1 MMAHRCAN
9 FLLLNKIT
17 LPLHCV
23 VTPIYLYWTTSVM
36 SSGGGGNCPH
46 LHDSHMPHQDGNF
59 YLNNSI
65 QLSITLPP
73 PLCGYASVSVLN
85 NTSGMARL
93 QFAPF
98 QLRPPQKKPIL
109 GGQLSPLPPW
119 LCHWWSLHG
128 FSKDFWHFRFWIV
141 WHFIYVQYRR
151 LILLMA

>member
-1 MMAHRCAN
+1 
-9 FLLLNKIT
+9 
-17 LPLHCV
+17 
-23 VTPIYLYWTTSVM
+23 
-36 SSGGGGNCPH
+36 
-46 LHDSHMPHQDGNF
+46 MPHQDGNF

-98 QLRPPQKKPIL
+98 QLRPPKKTHPR
-109 GGQLSPLPPW
+109 GAVVPTAPW

-128 FSKDFWHFRFWIV
+128 FSKDF
-141 WHFIYVQYRR
+141 
-151 LILLMA
+151 